1 MSTYYKVVS
10 SSAAAAE
17 FVGEKHIQDKG
28 RISLH
33 IFRRIFSN
41 LYTLTSSIKPMQNLV
56 HLCHKEII
64 KKIAS
69 NYKKDRNDYK
79 YIEKY
84 LTVQQVALETQ
95 CREKGIN
102 IDSWVFSIE
111 NRRIIREIMVF
122 IEENMRFIIEMPI
135 TEQYFCLVNYIKEQE
150 KLRTKIW
157 DLDVEYP
164 EDLIRK
170 IPEMTEYAKYCVGI
184 YGHYMGRVSIKKH
197 LKSILTGL
205 SNKEVFMKY
214 TNTSTNSLVYSKG
227 NSFMHLPGHAVIVSE
242 EKKAIIVVI
251 RGTKSFFDCIADL
264 NSEYTNYTTRGITG
278 KLHSGIYKSSVNLSN
293 TLKPIIIKNL
303 LLYPDYEIIILGHS
317 LGAGCASL
325 LSLIWLDD
333 EDINKFPIK
342 CYAYAPP
349 SVISENLNKLLKGI
363 VISCS
368 NKDDIVPRLSLG
380 SILDLCNIIE
390 FLYKQDLSIS
400 CECLY
405 EKSQEMCK
413 EEKIYPPGDV
423 FQIFDET
430 DISID
435 DDNFDDK
442 RGKKK
447 CKEFNA
453 GFVRNDFYG
462 NILFSK
468 NMLFDHEAPSYEE
481 ALKKFVRKYFG

>member
-1 MSTYYKVVS
+1 MSACYKVIS

-17 FVGEKHIQDKG
+17 FISEKHLQDKS

-33 IFRRIFSN
+33 IFRQIFSN
-41 LYTLTSSIKPMQNLV
+41 LYTLTSPIKPIQNLV
-56 HLCHKEII
+56 HLCHREII

-69 NYKKDRNDYK
+69 KYKKDRKDFR
-79 YIEKY
+79 YIEKF
-84 LTVQQVALETQ
+84 LTVQQVALENE
-95 CREKGIN
+95 CREKGIE

-111 NRRIIREIMVF
+111 NRKIIREVMLF
-122 IEENMRFIIEMPI
+122 IEENMKFIIEIPI

-150 KLRTKIW
+150 KVRGKLW
-157 DLDVEYP
+157 DLNVEYP
-164 EDLIRK
+164 EELIRK
-170 IPEMTEYAKYCVGI
+170 IPEMAEYAKYCVGI

-214 TNTSTNSLVYSKG
+214 TNTSVKSLVYSKG
-227 NSFMHLPGHAVIVSE
+227 NSYMHLPGHAVIVSD
-242 EKKAIIVVI
+242 EKKAILVVI

-264 NSEYTNYTTRGITG
+264 NSEYTKYTTRGITG
-278 KLHSGIYKSSVNLSN
+278 NLHSGIYKSSLNLGN
-293 TLKPIIIKNL
+293 TLKPIIL
-303 LLYPDYEIIILGHS
+303 QHLSSYPDYEIVILGHS
-317 LGAGCASL
+317 LGAGCAGL

-349 SVISENLNKLLKGI
+349 SVISENLNQLLKGT
-363 VISCS
+363 VISCT

-400 CECLY
+400 CDDLY
-405 EKSQEMCK
+405 EKIQKMCRA
-413 EEKIYPPGDV
+413 EKIYPPGDV
-423 FQIFDET
+423 FQIFDES
-430 DISID
+430 DIEIKD
-435 DDNFDDK
+435 DGDIK
-442 RGKKK
+442 RGKRE
-447 CKEFNA
+447 CREFGA

-462 NILFSK
+462 NILFSR
-468 NMLFDHEAPSYEE
+468 NMLFDHEAPAYEE
-481 ALKKFVRKYFG
+481 ALKKFVGKYFGR